1 MPEHGQVSGPICRQF
16 LRGLMM
22 WNKIKDGDLTALGD
36 LYDAHIDKLY
46 QYGIQLCADHDY
58 VKDCIHDVF
67 VDLYKYRKNLSD
79 TENIVFYLRK
89 SLKNTINRKY
99 KSKILLVDR
108 DDLQPEAPANSIE
121 DEIIHKELAI
131 EKKNRVQ
138 NALSFLTEK
147 QRQCIQLRFTE
158 GKSYDEIA
166 ELMNVS
172 VETSRTIIYR
182 GMKVLRKHI
191 AFIGIPVA
199 NALLL
204 L

>member
-1 MPEHGQVSGPICRQF
+1 
-16 LRGLMM
+16 MM

-191 AFIGIPVA
+191 AVIGIPVA